1 MSEYLLYLFQQF
13 NNTKGYTNPDYNSKI
28 YIEEFCEWIINQ
40 KSISGFYV
48 DLLSQ
53 FNLDINNPDVA
64 EIGKGKYD
72 SIALPNTQ
80 IVSEFGET
88 LGQKNKRLIIY
99 QGEPII
105 TGSKLYQGQVV
116 DKFITQNPYNIRKV
130 QGWEQLHYGYGDIC
144 IGMYGSITDKNFEYK
159 MNILKYFDSLLSDDS
174 ILEYETIDDKYLAF
188 IKSDK
193 KVLRKTKTL

>member
-1 MSEYLLYLFQQF
+1 MSKYLLYLFQQF
-13 NNTKGYTNPDYNSKI
+13 NNTKGYTNPDYNSKM

-40 KSISGFYV
+40 KCISKYYV

-53 FNLDINNPDVA
+53 FDLDINNPEVA

-80 IVSEFGET
+80 IISEFGET
-88 LGQKNKRLIIY
+88 LGHQNKELVIY

-105 TGSKLYQGQVV
+105 IGSKLFEGQVV
-116 DKFITQNPYNIRKV
+116 DKFITQNPYDCRNL
-130 QGWEQLHYGYGDIC
+130 QDWEKLHYANGDIC
-144 IGMYGSITDKNFEYK
+144 IGMYGRKIDKDFEYK
-159 MNILKYFDSLLSDDS
+159 MNILKCFESLLADDS
-174 ILEYETIDDKYLAF
+174 ILEYTTIDDKYLAF

-193 KVLRKTKTL
+193 KILRKIKTL